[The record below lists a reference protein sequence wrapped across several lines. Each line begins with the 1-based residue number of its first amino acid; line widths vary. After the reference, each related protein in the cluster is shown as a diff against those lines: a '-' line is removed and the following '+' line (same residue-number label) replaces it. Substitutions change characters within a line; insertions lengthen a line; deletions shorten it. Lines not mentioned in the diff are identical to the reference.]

1 MSRKRMSLF
10 LILLAGCLWG
20 TMGFFVH
27 TLNSMGITAMQ
38 MVEIRTV
45 LTTLLLFAVLGIC
58 KPALLKIKWRHIWC
72 FAGNGICSIVL
83 FNFCYFRTIQNASIS
98 VAAVLLY
105 TSPIF
110 VMLLSRLFFKEPFTR
125 KKWSALALA
134 FVGCVLVSGALS
146 GDASLSVGGFLIGIT
161 AGFGYALYSIF
172 SRCSIRYGYTD
183 WTITAYTFLFAAL
196 GGAVFTDF
204 SQITVALSVN
214 TLPRSAFLLVFAIVT
229 TLLPYITYT
238 AGLRHVENG
247 KAAVIASIE
256 PVVATILG
264 AFLYHEIPSPVTLL
278 GIVAVLT
285 AVILLSKKSACE

>member
-1 MSRKRMSLF
+1 MSQNRVSLS
-10 LILLAGCLWG
+10 LILFAGCLWG

-27 TLNSMGITAMQ
+27 MLNGMGITAMQ
-38 MVEIRTV
+38 IVEIRAVVTALV
-45 LTTLLLFAVLGIC
+45 VFAALGIF
-58 KPALLKIKWRHIWC
+58 KPSLLKIQWRHIWC
-72 FAGNGICSIVL
+72 FAGNGICSIIL
-83 FNFCYFRTIQNASIS
+83 FNFCYFQTIQNASMS

-110 VMLLSRLFFKEPFTR
+110 VMVLSRLFFKEPFTR
-125 KKWSALALA
+125 KKWCALTLA
-134 FVGCVLVSGALS
+134 FAGCVLVSGILS
-146 GDASLSVGGFLIGIT
+146 GGASLSVGDFLIGIT

-183 WTITAYTFLFAAL
+183 WTIIAYTFLFAAL
-196 GGAVFTDF
+196 GGVVFTDF

-214 TLPRSAFLLVFAIVT
+214 TLPRIAFLLVFAVVT

-238 AGLRHVENG
+238 AGLRHVQNG

-278 GIVAVLT
+278 GIVTVLS
-285 AVILLSKKSACE
+285 AVILLSKKKRL